1 VKKIELHSQPTFWGF
16 SSMENF
22 AISKVFNNEAI
33 LFNVDESLIFRKED
47 FSLTA
52 CNTFNLTPL
61 NFEFLRPVFKKCKSE
76 KIPIMVCTDVS
87 SLIFLWFSRDD
98 FDIDTKFYYK
108 DERFIRSLENYQS
121 VQSFIA
127 NDACDPWY
135 DFDLTTRQVKIFKS
149 LIRGASN
156 KAIAE
161 EIFQSEK
168 TVEAEISKAAKKLGI
183 ETKFQ
188 NKENPRVMF
197 GRKHAQILNI
207 I

>member
-1 VKKIELHSQPTFWGF
+1 
-16 SSMENF
+16 MEDF
-22 AISKVFNNEAI
+22 AISKVFDDEVI
-33 LFNVDESLIFRKED
+33 LFNVDETLTFRKED

-61 NFEFLRPVFKKCKSE
+61 NFEYLRPVFKKCKLE
-76 KIPIMVCTDVS
+76 KIPITVCTDVS
-87 SLIFLWFSRDD
+87 SLLFLWFSKND
-98 FDIDTKFYYK
+98 FDIDTNFFYK
-108 DERFIRSLENYQS
+108 DQRIMHNLENYKK

-127 NDACDPWY
+127 NDACDPWF
-135 DFDLTTRQVKIFKS
+135 DFGLTNRQIKIFKS
-149 LIRGASN
+149 LIRGGSN
-156 KAIAE
+156 KSIAK

-188 NKENPRVMF
+188 NKENPRIMF
-197 GRKHAQILNI
+197 GRKYAQILNI

>member
-1 VKKIELHSQPTFWGF
+1 MKKIGFQSQPTFWGF
-16 SSMENF
+16 SSLEDF
-22 AISKVFNNEAI
+22 AISKVFNGELV
-33 LFNVDESLIFRKED
+33 LFKVDETLTFRKED

-61 NFEFLRPVFKKCKSE
+61 NFEFLRPVFKRCKLE
-76 KIPIMVCTDVS
+76 KIPITVCTDVS
-87 SLIFLWFSRDD
+87 SLIFLWFSKDD

-108 DERFIRSLENYQS
+108 DDRIMRSLENYKK

-127 NDACDPWY
+127 NDACNPWF
-135 DFDLTTRQVKIFKS
+135 DFSLTNRQIKIFKS

-156 KAIAE
+156 KSIAE

-183 ETKFQ
+183 DTKFQ

-197 GRKHAQILNI
+197 GRKYAQILNI